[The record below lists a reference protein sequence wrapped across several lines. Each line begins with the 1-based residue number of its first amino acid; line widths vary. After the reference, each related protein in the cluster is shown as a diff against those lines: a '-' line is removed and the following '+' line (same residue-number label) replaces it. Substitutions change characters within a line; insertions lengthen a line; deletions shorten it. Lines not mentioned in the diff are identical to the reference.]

1 MPGMG
6 VREAFEELR
15 REGVHHGK
23 CEKNCGD
30 DFDVFHRVQS
40 SRRSPRLRPANMVH
54 QTISTSSASAPRASS
69 RITHMTI
76 ASQGARGLAAAILGT
91 LAMALAA
98 GLVACSSTPPA
109 GSARAPVD
117 TREPARADTPAPI
130 APLPSASSAATLQRP
145 PARWV
150 GAAWSDLPGWTTD
163 RQAEAWPALLRSCER
178 PAPAW
183 AAICIEA
190 RRDALA
196 LLGNDAAA
204 RAWLE
209 AHLRPLRVES
219 AEGETTGLATGYFE
233 PLVEASRTSRP
244 GFRVALHAPPADLA
258 TRKPYWTRHQ
268 LDTLPAAR
276 KSLAGSEIAWVHD
289 PLDVLLLQV
298 QGSGRLA
305 FVEERST
312 TRMLVRLAFAAHNDQ
327 PYKSVG
333 RWLVEQGE
341 LKLEQASW
349 PAIRAWARQNP
360 KRLDELLW
368 SNPRVVFFREEPLP
382 DPAVGPKGA
391 QGVPLTPG
399 RSIAVDPLSV
409 PYGTPVWL
417 DTSEPL
423 SSVPLRRLVV
433 AQDTGTAIAGAVRAD
448 YFWGWG
454 DDAEAQAGRMKQAL
468 RLWVLWPR

>member
-1 MPGMG
+1 
-6 VREAFEELR
+6 
-15 REGVHHGK
+15 
-23 CEKNCGD
+23 
-30 DFDVFHRVQS
+30 
-40 SRRSPRLRPANMVH
+40 
-54 QTISTSSASAPRASS
+54 
-69 RITHMTI
+69 MTI
-76 ASQGARGLAAAILGT
+76 AFQGARGLAAAILGT
-91 LAMALAA
+91 LALALA
-98 GLVACSSTPPA
+98 GCSSTPPA
-109 GSARAPVD
+109 GPAIAKVGKP
-117 TREPARADTPAPI
+117 EPAPADA
-130 APLPSASSAATLQRP
+130 AASSVAGHSPAGPAATTMLRP
-145 PARWV
+145 HARWV
-150 GAAWSDLPGWTTD
+150 VAAWSDLPGWTGD
-163 RQAEAWPALLRSCER
+163 REAEAWPALLRSCER

-183 AAICIEA
+183 AAICSEA
-190 RRDALA
+190 RRDAFA
-196 LLGNDAAA
+196 ILGNDTAA

-209 AHLRPLRVES
+209 THLRPWRVES
-219 AEGETTGLATGYFE
+219 PEGDSTGLATGYFE
-233 PLVEASRTSRP
+233 PLVEASRTSRS
-244 GFRVALHAPPADLA
+244 GFRFALHAPPADLA
-258 TRKPYWTRHQ
+258 TKKPYWTRHQ

-276 KSLAGSEIAWVHD
+276 KALAGSEIAWVRD

-298 QGSGRLA
+298 QGSGRLV

-312 TRMLVRLAFAAHNDQ
+312 TRTLVRLAFAAHNDQ

-360 KRLDELLW
+360 RRLDELLW
-368 SNPRVVFFREEPLP
+368 SNPRVVFFREEALP

-409 PYGTPVWL
+409 PYGAPVWL
-417 DTSEPL
+417 DTTEPL

-433 AQDTGTAIAGAVRAD
+433 AQDTGTAISGAVRAD